1 MENNKVLSL
10 LDKAIEI
17 LGRCWEGYK
26 PVAGVKPYEA
36 GSCEKEMATQS
47 DMGEI
52 EEVISMLDK
61 AINFYDP
68 TQARDESGRWAGG
81 AGEYGSNKSGTSFV
95 TDAQEQI
102 LTNKTDVIQVIQ
114 DHHERALKNVTG
126 EDDEPAISDALDR
139 VESVMEAIVQ
149 ARQEQP
155 QKFYEILGRASD
167 KVQYISR
174 QIGKS
179 SSKAVS
185 QNAGYFENLADAIN
199 EIAGVWS
206 DKTSDTWNRK
216 GFEIIKKLDKLIEF
230 YDPSQDRDESGKWSG
245 SGGGGGSS
253 SGGSEK
259 TSGGVVS
266 DEKTQEI
273 KNKVYESIPEEVLD
287 GSKEG
292 SIFNEDALNRSSP
305 LVPHIGGF
313 RGGFPKDHPVREA
326 FRQIAKFTDDSSK
339 EEPTKRNIR
348 SSVEKLYSAL
358 VRASDYKDDKGVFDS
373 VVSKIK
379 SIKDSI

>member
-1 MENNKVLSL
+1 MENNKIFNL
-10 LDKAIEI
+10 LDKAIQI
-17 LGRCWEGYK
+17 LDRCWKGYK

-47 DMGEI
+47 DMSEI
-52 EEVISMLDK
+52 EEVIAMLDK

-68 TQARDESGRWAGG
+68 TQARDESGRLAGG

-102 LTNKTDVIQVIQ
+102 LTNKTDVIKVIQ

-126 EDDEPAISDALDR
+126 EDDEPAVSDALDR
-139 VESVMEAIVQ
+139 VESVMEAIDQ

-167 KVQYISR
+167 KVQSISR

-216 GFEIIKKLDKLIEF
+216 GFEIIKKLDKLIE
-230 YDPSQDRDESGKWSG
+230 K
-245 SGGGGGSS
+245 
-253 SGGSEK
+253 
-259 TSGGVVS
+259 
-266 DEKTQEI
+266 
-273 KNKVYESIPEEVLD
+273 
-287 GSKEG
+287 
-292 SIFNEDALNRSSP
+292 
-305 LVPHIGGF
+305 
-313 RGGFPKDHPVREA
+313 
-326 FRQIAKFTDDSSK
+326 
-339 EEPTKRNIR
+339 
-348 SSVEKLYSAL
+348 
-358 VRASDYKDDKGVFDS
+358 
-373 VVSKIK
+373 
-379 SIKDSI
+379 

>member
-1 MENNKVLSL
+1 MENNKIFNL
-10 LDKAIEI
+10 LDKAIDI
-17 LGRCWEGYK
+17 LERCWKGYK

-47 DMGEI
+47 DMSKI
-52 EEVISMLDK
+52 EEVIAMLDK

-68 TQARDESGRWAGG
+68 TQARDESGRWASG

-102 LTNKTDVIQVIQ
+102 LTNKTDVIKVIQ
-114 DHHERALKNVTG
+114 DHHERALKNVTS
-126 EDDEPAISDALDR
+126 EDEEPAVSDALDR
-139 VESVMEAIVQ
+139 VESVMEAIDQ

-167 KVQYISR
+167 KVQAISR

-206 DKTSDTWNRK
+206 EKTSDTWNRK

-230 YDPSQDRDESGKWSG
+230 YDPSQERDASGKWSG
-245 SGGGGGSS
+245 SGGGS
-253 SGGSEK
+253 SGKTAGDGYVAGFKNMVKIAEEDAKGYKKDKKMKKIAGGLAPAINSKHIPILEK
-259 TSGGVVS
+259 YGISI
-266 DEKTQEI
+266 EKQGKDYRWTENNIQAVKDYI
-273 KNKVYESIPEEVLD
+273 A
-287 GSKEG
+287 SKE
-292 SIFNEDALNRSSP
+292 
-305 LVPHIGGF
+305 
-313 RGGFPKDHPVREA
+313 K
-326 FRQIAKFTDDSSK
+326 
-339 EEPTKRNIR
+339 
-348 SSVEKLYSAL
+348 
-358 VRASDYKDDKGVFDS
+358 
-373 VVSKIK
+373 
-379 SIKDSI
+379 

>member
-1 MENNKVLSL
+1 MENNKIFNL
-10 LDKAIEI
+10 LDKAIQI
-17 LGRCWEGYK
+17 LDRCWEGYK

-47 DMGEI
+47 DMSEI
-52 EEVISMLDK
+52 EEVIAMLDK

-68 TQARDESGRWAGG
+68 SQARDESGRWAGG

-139 VESVMEAIVQ
+139 VESVMEAIDQ

-167 KVQYISR
+167 KVQSISR

-206 DKTSDTWNRK
+206 DKTSDTWYRK

-339 EEPTKRNIR
+339 EEPTKRNIK